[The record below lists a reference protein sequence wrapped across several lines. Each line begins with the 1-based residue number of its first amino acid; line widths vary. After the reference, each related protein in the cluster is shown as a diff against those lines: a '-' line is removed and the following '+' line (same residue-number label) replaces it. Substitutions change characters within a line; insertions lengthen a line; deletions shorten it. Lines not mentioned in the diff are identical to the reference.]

1 VKVALRR
8 LVRRHLRVRA
18 EVEHANVK
26 LHDLLT
32 SAASGM
38 MTEHLF
44 KMFCGDCVFIT
55 SNYCSAAQ

>member
-1 VKVALRR
+1 M
-8 LVRRHLRVRA
+8 
-18 EVEHANVK
+18 EHANVE

-38 MTEHLF
+38 MTEHSF
-44 KMFCGDCVFIT
+44 NMFCGDCVFIT